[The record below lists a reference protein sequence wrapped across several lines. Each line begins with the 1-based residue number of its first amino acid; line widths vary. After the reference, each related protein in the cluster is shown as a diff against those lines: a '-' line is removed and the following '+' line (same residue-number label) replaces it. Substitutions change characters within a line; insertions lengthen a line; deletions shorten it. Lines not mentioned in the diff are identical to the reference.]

1 MRAIL
6 VSVFALALAAC
17 GGDDTPAPPTPDDT
31 TARTLAQGELIG
43 FTDAATSAQVW
54 RGIPFAQAPVGELR
68 WRAPRPA
75 PAFEGRLEALTSSD
89 RCAQMTTPLDQGQG
103 IDPGLLVGSEDCL
116 YLDIYAPADARQGD
130 DLPVMVWIHGGS
142 NVWGY
147 AGQYDASQLAT
158 DQDVIV
164 VVIQYRLGPLGFFA
178 HEAIRETAE
187 TDLDRGANFA
197 LLDQAAALEWTR
209 DNIAAF
215 GGDTGRVT
223 IFGESAGAYDVA
235 GLLVSPPAEGLF
247 HRAILQSGGLDTV
260 PVEAAEQGG
269 EGIVNPAREA
279 AQEFAGAQTAE
290 ALRAA
295 GLDSIF
301 AAYSEGFEFGVEL
314 PRMIADGVT
323 LPPGG
328 IRAGLTDPDWFN
340 AVPII
345 TGTNYEE
352 MKLFNFLDPELVRSW
367 FGVLYTARDADF
379 YNALAQYQSRVW
391 RINAVDR
398 MAQSLTANGHEDIWA
413 YRFDW
418 DEGGRFLFMDLGQL
432 IGSGHALEIPFVF
445 NRFEFFG
452 RLDPILFGD
461 ESEEGRVMLARAM
474 GAYWAEFARTGDPD
488 AGGGAFAPWPRWDE
502 GGRLMRFDSPQAGG
516 LEIVEGVATFEQL
529 GADLAEDPR
538 LTGEERCRIVERIG
552 LWDRAAERQVAQHA
566 GCRAAP

>member
-1 MRAIL
+1 MRG
-6 VSVFALALAAC
+6 ALIFLFGLTLAAC
-17 GGDDTPAPPTPDDT
+17 GGEDTPAPPTPDEA
-31 TARTLAQGELIG
+31 TARTIAQGELVG
-43 FTDAATSAQVW
+43 FVDPDTSAQVW
-54 RGIPFAQAPVGELR
+54 RGLPFAQAPVGDLR

-75 PAFEGRLEALTSSD
+75 PAFEGQLQALASSD

-103 IDPGLLVGSEDCL
+103 IEPGLLVGSEDCL
-116 YLDIYAPADARQGD
+116 YLDIYAPAEAGEGD

-158 DQDVIV
+158 DQDVVV

-178 HEAIRETAE
+178 HEAIRDTAE

-197 LLDQAAALEWTR
+197 LLDQVAALEWVQA
-209 DNIAAF
+209 NIAAF
-215 GGDTGRVT
+215 GGDAGRVT

-247 HRAILQSGGLDTV
+247 HRAILQSGGLDSV
-260 PVEAAEQGG
+260 AIEAAELGG

-279 AQEFAGAQTAE
+279 AQDFAGAQSAE

-295 GLDSIF
+295 PLEDIF
-301 AAYSEGFEFGVEL
+301 RAYSEGFAFGVEL

-323 LPPGG
+323 IPEAG

-345 TGTNYEE
+345 TGTNFEE

-367 FGVLYTARDADF
+367 FGVIYTARDPDF
-379 YNALAQYQSRVW
+379 YDALAEYQSRVW

-398 MAQSLTANGHEDIWA
+398 MAQSLTGNGHADIWA

-418 DEGGRFLFMDLGQL
+418 DEGGRFLIMDLGQL

-452 RLDPILFGD
+452 RLDSVLFTGKN
-461 ESEEGRVMLARAM
+461 EPGREQLAAAM
-474 GAYWAEFARTGDPD
+474 GGYWAQFARSGDP
-488 AGGGAFAPWPRWDE
+488 AQGGGAFPDWPRWQE
-502 GGRLMRFDSPQAGG
+502 GGRLMRFDNPEGGG
-516 LEIVEGVATFEQL
+516 LEIVTGTASFEQL
-529 GADLAEDPR
+529 GADLAADPR
-538 LTGEERCRIVERIG
+538 LDQDERCAIVDRIE
-552 LWDRAAERQVAQHA
+552 LWDRPAARRVREAA
-566 GCRAAP
+566 GCGAAG

>member
-1 MRAIL
+1 MRAIML
-6 VSVFALALAAC
+6 SVLALALAAC
-17 GGDDTPAPPTPDDT
+17 GSEETPPPTPEQS
-31 TARTLAQGELIG
+31 TARTIGQGELIG
-43 FTDAATSAQVW
+43 FTDDATGAQIW
-54 RGIPFAQAPVGELR
+54 RGIPFAAAPVGELR

-75 PAFEGRLEALTSSD
+75 PAFEARLEALASSG
-89 RCAQMTTPLDQGQG
+89 RCAQMTTPLDQGEG
-103 IDPGLLVGSEDCL
+103 IEPGELIGSEDCL
-116 YLDIYAPADARQGD
+116 YLDIYAPAGAGEGD

-147 AGQYDASQLAT
+147 AAQYDGSQLAT

-187 TDLDRGANFA
+187 TELDRAANFA
-197 LLDQAAALEWTR
+197 LLDQTAALEWVR

-215 GGDTGRVT
+215 GGDASRVT

-260 PVEAAEQGG
+260 GLEAAEEGG
-269 EGIVNPAREA
+269 PYVVNPAREA
-279 AQEFAGAQTAE
+279 AAEFAGSQDAG

-295 GLDSIF
+295 PLDAILE
-301 AAYSEGFEFGVEL
+301 AYHEGFEFGVEL
-314 PRMIADGVT
+314 PRMIEDGIT
-323 LPPGG
+323 LPEDG

-340 AVPII
+340 AVPVI
-345 TGTNYEE
+345 TGTNLEE
-352 MKLFNFLDPELVRSW
+352 MKLFNFLQPDLVRSW
-367 FGVLYTARDADF
+367 FGVLYTARDPDF
-379 YNALAQYQSRVW
+379 YDALAEYQSRVW

-398 MAQSLTANGHEDIWA
+398 MAQSLVANGHEDVWA

-432 IGSGHALEIPFVF
+432 VGSGHAVEIPFVF

-452 RLDPILFGD
+452 RLDSVLFGD

-474 GAYWAEFARTGDPD
+474 GGYWAEFAATGDPN
-488 AGGGAFAPWPRWDE
+488 AGGGDFAPWPRWDE
-502 GGRLMRFDSPQAGG
+502 GGRLMRFDSPAAGG
-516 LEIVEGVATFEQL
+516 LEIVRGVATFE
-529 GADLAEDPR
+529 GLAEDIANDPR
-538 LTGEERCRIVERIG
+538 LTPEQRCNVLSRIEE
-552 LWDRAAERQVAQHA
+552 WDRDAA
-566 GCRAAP
+566 AAIGTHLDC